1 MSLKKLSQFQV
12 FDSKAFFESKDFL
25 LSKIEEWQ
33 EQDEGSQTLKNV
45 GTKVTGVIFVD
56 KSSYGNAGTGI
67 NRGESITFKVSQ
79 PVTTFSNWQAFNT
92 VFKATTFTK
101 VSVYGEYRNQLSVRV
116 PNLTAIRGAGASQ
129 KS

>member
-56 KSSYGNAGTGI
+56 KASYGNAGVGI

-79 PVTTFSNWQAFNT
+79 PVTNFSSWKAFNT
-92 VFKATTFTK
+92 VFKATAFTK
-101 VSVYGEYRNQLSVRV
+101 VTVYGEYRNQLSVKV
-116 PNLTAIRGAGASQ
+116 PSLTVISGAGAA
-129 KS
+129 KKA